1 MQLRGG
7 LNARWAPKPSR
18 TNELAEAGRIH
29 AIAAGINWEAF
40 LVDGRSVAST
50 NRQYAEQKCEY
61 SACYAK
67 EIGAMFVFIRA
78 MKFSRMQKLIPF
90 LSWTAKAEKR

>member
-7 LNARWAPKPSR
+7 LNAHRAPKPSP

-29 AIAAGINWEAF
+29 AIAAGINWGAF

-50 NRQYAEQKCEY
+50 NRQYAE
-61 SACYAK
+61 
-67 EIGAMFVFIRA
+67 
-78 MKFSRMQKLIPF
+78 
-90 LSWTAKAEKR
+90 